1 MNKFW
6 STFKLT
12 YLSKV
17 KSKAFIIFMSFI
29 VILMIGLSN
38 IDKIMDLFDQGP
50 DKVGIVTQNEQIYK
64 VLKQQGHSLEDDAKF
79 KKVSESKAE
88 KLVKNEKLD
97 KAYIVKQNKDNQL
110 SGTILSKD
118 DVDIED
124 KQRFTEVLTTI
135 QSHLVASK
143 LNLSQKELKQ
153 LQSQSS
159 VDSKVVSD
167 KQDSQLNSGQKTL
180 NYILIYATLMLI
192 FFIIFNFAGQV
203 AMEIAT
209 EKTSRVIEMIIT
221 SVSPVV
227 HILAKIAAV
236 IAVAFT
242 QVVMIIFMA
251 LICIFAFDLKK
262 MFKSF
267 DIEMNHLAWQIIIVS
282 LLCLVIGIFSYVLLA
297 AILGSLV
304 TRIEDMNQTLMPL
317 TLLAMIAFYIAI
329 FSIMKPDMLLTKI
342 TSFIPFLAPFELLVR
357 SQSSDLEVWEIIV
370 SMGLSVIVIALLL
383 WIAVKTYKDSVLTFE
398 KGLFK
403 SIQRL
408 IKNK

>member
-12 YLSKV
+12 YISKI
-17 KSKAFIIFMSFI
+17 KSKAFIIFMSII
-29 VILMIGLSN
+29 VILMIALSN
-38 IDKIMDLFDQGP
+38 IDKIIDLFDNGP
-50 DKVGIVTQNEQIYK
+50 DKVGVVTQNEQIYK
-64 VLKQQGHSLEDDAKF
+64 VLKQQSHALDDDATF
-79 KKVSESKAE
+79 KKVSEKDAH
-88 KLVKNEKLD
+88 KLVKNEKLK
-97 KAYIVKQNKDNQL
+97 KAYIVKQDKHHQL

-118 DVDIED
+118 NVEAED
-124 KQRFTEVLTTI
+124 EQKLTEVLTSI
-135 QSHLVASK
+135 QSQLVASN

-153 LQSQSS
+153 LQARSH
-159 VDSKVVSD
+159 VDSKVISN
-167 KQDSQLNSGQKTL
+167 KEDSQLNSGEQTL
-180 NYILIYATLMLI
+180 NYILVYATLMLI
-192 FFIIFNFAGQV
+192 FFIVFNYAGQV

-221 SVSPVV
+221 SVSPVI
-227 HILAKIAAV
+227 HILAKIAGV

-242 QVVMIIFMA
+242 QVIMIIIMA
-251 LICIFAFDLKK
+251 LLCVYAFDLKSL
-262 MFKSF
+262 FKEF
-267 DIEMNHLAWQIIIVS
+267 DIQMNHLAWQIIIVS
-282 LLCLVIGIFSYVLLA
+282 ILCLIVGILSYVLLA
-297 AILGSLV
+297 AILGSLA

-329 FSIMKPDMLLTKI
+329 FSVMKPDMLLTKI

-357 SQSSDLEVWEIIV
+357 SQSSDLEIWEIAV
-370 SMGLSVIVIALLL
+370 SMGISIIVVALLL

-408 IKNK
+408 VKKN

>member
-12 YLSKV
+12 YLSKI
-17 KSKAFIIFMSFI
+17 KSKAFIIFMSII
-29 VILMIGLSN
+29 VILMIALSN
-38 IDKIMDLFDQGP
+38 IDKIIDLFDNGP
-50 DKVGIVTQNEQIYK
+50 DKVGVVTQNEQIYK
-64 VLKQQGHSLEDDAKF
+64 VLKKQSHALDDDATF
-79 KKVSESKAE
+79 KKVSEKDAH
-88 KLVKNEKLD
+88 KLVKNEKLK
-97 KAYIVKQNKDNQL
+97 KAYIVKQDKHHQL

-118 DVDIED
+118 NVEAED
-124 KQRFTEVLTTI
+124 EQKLTEVLTSI
-135 QSHLVASK
+135 QSQLVASN
-143 LNLSQKELKQ
+143 LNLSQNELKQ
-153 LQSQSS
+153 LQVRSH
-159 VDSKVVSD
+159 VDSKVISN
-167 KQDSQLNSGQKTL
+167 KEDSQLNSGEQTL
-180 NYILIYATLMLI
+180 NYILVYATLMLI
-192 FFIIFNFAGQV
+192 FFIVFNYAGQV

-221 SVSPVV
+221 SVSPVI
-227 HILAKIAAV
+227 HILAKIAGV

-242 QVVMIIFMA
+242 QVIMIIIMA
-251 LICIFAFDLKK
+251 LLCVYAFDLKSL
-262 MFKSF
+262 FKEF
-267 DIEMNHLAWQIIIVS
+267 DIQMNHLAWQIIIVS
-282 LLCLVIGIFSYVLLA
+282 ILCLIVGILSYVLLA
-297 AILGSLV
+297 AILGSLA

-357 SQSSDLEVWEIIV
+357 AQSSDLEIWEIAV
-370 SMGLSVIVIALLL
+370 SMGISIIVVALLL

-408 IKNK
+408 VKKN

>member
-12 YLSKV
+12 YLSKI
-17 KSKAFIIFMSFI
+17 KSKAFIIFMSII
-29 VILMIGLSN
+29 VILMIALSN
-38 IDKIMDLFDQGP
+38 IDKIIDLFDNGP
-50 DKVGIVTQNEQIYK
+50 DKVGVVTQNEQIYK
-64 VLKQQGHSLEDDAKF
+64 VLKKQSHALDDDATF
-79 KKVSESKAE
+79 KKVSEKDAH
-88 KLVKNEKLD
+88 KLVKNEKLK
-97 KAYIVKQNKDNQL
+97 KAYIVKQDKHHQL

-118 DVDIED
+118 NVEAED
-124 KQRFTEVLTTI
+124 EQKLTEVLTSI
-135 QSHLVASK
+135 QSQLVASN
-143 LNLSQKELKQ
+143 LNLSQNELKQ
-153 LQSQSS
+153 LQARSH
-159 VDSKVVSD
+159 VDSKVISN
-167 KQDSQLNSGQKTL
+167 KEDSQLNSGEQTL
-180 NYILIYATLMLI
+180 NYILVYATLMLI
-192 FFIIFNFAGQV
+192 FFIVFNYAGQV

-221 SVSPVV
+221 SVSPVI
-227 HILAKIAAV
+227 HILAKIAGV

-242 QVVMIIFMA
+242 QVIMIIIMA
-251 LICIFAFDLKK
+251 LLCVYAFDLKSL
-262 MFKSF
+262 FKEF
-267 DIEMNHLAWQIIIVS
+267 DIQMNHLAWQIIIVS
-282 LLCLVIGIFSYVLLA
+282 ILCLIVGILSYVLLA
-297 AILGSLV
+297 AILGSLA

-357 SQSSDLEVWEIIV
+357 AQSSELEIWEIAV
-370 SMGLSVIVIALLL
+370 SMGISIIVVALLL

-408 IKNK
+408 VKKN

>member
-12 YLSKV
+12 YISKI
-17 KSKAFIIFMSFI
+17 KSKAFIIFMSII
-29 VILMIGLSN
+29 VILMIALSN
-38 IDKIMDLFDQGP
+38 IDKIIDLFDNGP
-50 DKVGIVTQNEQIYK
+50 DKVGVVTQNEQIYK
-64 VLKQQGHSLEDDAKF
+64 VLKQQSHALDDDATF
-79 KKVSESKAE
+79 KKVSEKDAH
-88 KLVKNEKLD
+88 KLVKNEKLK
-97 KAYIVKQNKDNQL
+97 KAYIVKQDKHHQQT
-110 SGTILSKD
+110 GTILSKD
-118 DVDIED
+118 NVEAED
-124 KQRFTEVLTTI
+124 EQKLTEVLTSI
-135 QSHLVASK
+135 QSQLVASN

-153 LQSQSS
+153 LQARSH
-159 VDSKVVSD
+159 VDSKVISN
-167 KQDSQLNSGQKTL
+167 KEDSQLNSGEQTL
-180 NYILIYATLMLI
+180 NYILVYATLMLI
-192 FFIIFNFAGQV
+192 FFIVFNYAGQV

-221 SVSPVV
+221 SVSPVI
-227 HILAKIAAV
+227 HILAKIAGV

-242 QVVMIIFMA
+242 QVIMIIIMA
-251 LICIFAFDLKK
+251 LLCVYAFDLKSL
-262 MFKSF
+262 FKEF
-267 DIEMNHLAWQIIIVS
+267 DIQMNHLAWQIIIVS
-282 LLCLVIGIFSYVLLA
+282 ILCLIVGILSYVLLA
-297 AILGSLV
+297 AILGSLA

-357 SQSSDLEVWEIIV
+357 SQSSDLEIWEIAV
-370 SMGLSVIVIALLL
+370 SMGISIIVVALLL

-408 IKNK
+408 VKKN

>member
-12 YLSKV
+12 YLSKI
-17 KSKAFIIFMSFI
+17 KSKAFIIFMSII
-29 VILMIGLSN
+29 VILMIALSN
-38 IDKIMDLFDQGP
+38 IDKIIDLFDNGP
-50 DKVGIVTQNEQIYK
+50 DKVGVVTQNEQIYK
-64 VLKQQGHSLEDDAKF
+64 VLKKQSHALDDDATF
-79 KKVSESKAE
+79 KKVSEKDAH
-88 KLVKNEKLD
+88 KLVKNEKLK
-97 KAYIVKQNKDNQL
+97 KAYIVKQDKHHQL

-118 DVDIED
+118 NVEAED
-124 KQRFTEVLTTI
+124 EQKLTEVLTSI
-135 QSHLVASK
+135 QSQLVASN

-153 LQSQSS
+153 LQARSH
-159 VDSKVVSD
+159 VDSKVISN
-167 KQDSQLNSGQKTL
+167 KEDSQLNSGEQTL
-180 NYILIYATLMLI
+180 NYILVYATLMLI
-192 FFIIFNFAGQV
+192 FFIVFNYAGQV

-221 SVSPVV
+221 SVSPVI
-227 HILAKIAAV
+227 HILAKIAGV

-242 QVVMIIFMA
+242 QVIMIIIMA
-251 LICIFAFDLKK
+251 LLCVYAFDLKSL
-262 MFKSF
+262 FKEF
-267 DIEMNHLAWQIIIVS
+267 DIQMNHLAWQIIIVS
-282 LLCLVIGIFSYVLLA
+282 ILCLIVGILSYVLLA
-297 AILGSLV
+297 AILGSLA

-357 SQSSDLEVWEIIV
+357 AQSSDLEIWEIAV
-370 SMGLSVIVIALLL
+370 SMGISIIVVALLL

-408 IKNK
+408 VKKN

>member
-12 YLSKV
+12 YISKI
-17 KSKAFIIFMSFI
+17 KSKAFIIFMSII
-29 VILMIGLSN
+29 VILMIALSN
-38 IDKIMDLFDQGP
+38 IDKIIDLFDNGP
-50 DKVGIVTQNEQIYK
+50 DKVGVVTQNEQIYK
-64 VLKQQGHSLEDDAKF
+64 VLKQQSHALDDDATF
-79 KKVSESKAE
+79 KKVSEKDAH
-88 KLVKNEKLD
+88 KLVKNEKLK
-97 KAYIVKQNKDNQL
+97 KAYIVKQDKHHQL

-118 DVDIED
+118 NVEAED
-124 KQRFTEVLTTI
+124 EQKLTEVLTSI
-135 QSHLVASK
+135 QSQLVASN

-153 LQSQSS
+153 LQARSH
-159 VDSKVVSD
+159 VDSKVISN
-167 KQDSQLNSGQKTL
+167 KEDSQLNSGEQTL
-180 NYILIYATLMLI
+180 NYILVYATLMLI
-192 FFIIFNFAGQV
+192 FFIVFNYAGQV

-221 SVSPVV
+221 SVSPVI
-227 HILAKIAAV
+227 HILAKIAGV

-242 QVVMIIFMA
+242 QVIMIIIMA
-251 LICIFAFDLKK
+251 LLCVYAFDLKSL
-262 MFKSF
+262 FKEF
-267 DIEMNHLAWQIIIVS
+267 DIQMNHLAWQIIIVS
-282 LLCLVIGIFSYVLLA
+282 RLCLIVGILSYVLLA
-297 AILGSLV
+297 AILGSLA

-357 SQSSDLEVWEIIV
+357 SQSSDLEIWEIAV
-370 SMGLSVIVIALLL
+370 SMGISIIVVALLL

-408 IKNK
+408 VKKN

>member
-12 YLSKV
+12 YLSKI
-17 KSKAFIIFMSFI
+17 KSKAFIIFMSII
-29 VILMIGLSN
+29 VILMIALSN
-38 IDKIMDLFDQGP
+38 IDKIIDLFDNGP
-50 DKVGIVTQNEQIYK
+50 DKVGVVTQNEQIYK
-64 VLKQQGHSLEDDAKF
+64 VLKKQSHALDDDATF
-79 KKVSESKAE
+79 KKVSEKDAH
-88 KLVKNEKLD
+88 KLVKNEKLK
-97 KAYIVKQNKDNQL
+97 KAYIVKQDKHHQL

-118 DVDIED
+118 NVEAED
-124 KQRFTEVLTTI
+124 EQKLTEVLTSI
-135 QSHLVASK
+135 QSQLVASN
-143 LNLSQKELKQ
+143 LNLSQNELKQ
-153 LQSQSS
+153 LQARSH
-159 VDSKVVSD
+159 VDSKVISN
-167 KQDSQLNSGQKTL
+167 KEDSQLNSGEQTL
-180 NYILIYATLMLI
+180 NYILVYATLMLI
-192 FFIIFNFAGQV
+192 FFIVFNYAGQV

-221 SVSPVV
+221 SVSPVI
-227 HILAKIAAV
+227 HILAKIAGV

-242 QVVMIIFMA
+242 QVIMIIIMA
-251 LICIFAFDLKK
+251 LLCVYAFDLKSL
-262 MFKSF
+262 FKEF
-267 DIEMNHLAWQIIIVS
+267 DIQMNHLAWQIIIVS
-282 LLCLVIGIFSYVLLA
+282 ILCLIVGILSYVLLA
-297 AILGSLV
+297 AILGSLA

-357 SQSSDLEVWEIIV
+357 AQSSELEIWEIAV
-370 SMGLSVIVIALLL
+370 SMGISIIVVVLLL

-408 IKNK
+408 VKKK

>member
-1 MNKFW
+1 MSKFW

-12 YLSKV
+12 YMSKI
-17 KSKAFIIFMSFI
+17 KSKAFIIFMAI
-29 VILMIGLSN
+29 VVVLMVGLSN
-38 IDKIMDLFDQGP
+38 IDKIMGLFDHGP

-79 KKVSESKAE
+79 KKVSKTKAE

-97 KAYIVKQNKDNQL
+97 RAYIVNQNKDNQL

-118 DVDIED
+118 NVDVED
-124 KQRFTEVLTTI
+124 KQRFTEVLTTM

-143 LNLSQKELKQ
+143 LDLSQKELKQ
-153 LQSQSS
+153 LQSQSH
-159 VDSKVVSD
+159 VGSKIMSD
-167 KQDSQLNSGQKTL
+167 KEDSQLNSGQKTL

-242 QVVMIIFMA
+242 QVIMIILTA

-262 MFKSF
+262 LFKNF
-267 DIEMNHLAWQIIIVS
+267 DIQMNYLAWQIIVVS
-282 LLCLVIGIFSYVLLA
+282 LLCLIVGIFSYVLLA

-304 TRIEDMNQTLMPL
+304 SRIEDMNQTLMPL

-357 SQSSDLEVWEIIV
+357 SQSSDLDIWEIIV
-370 SMGLSVIVIALLL
+370 SMGLSVIVIILLL

-403 SIQRL
+403 SIHRL

>member
-1 MNKFW
+1 MSKFW

-12 YLSKV
+12 YMSKI
-17 KSKAFIIFMSFI
+17 KSKAFIIFMAI
-29 VILMIGLSN
+29 VVVLMVGLSN
-38 IDKIMDLFDQGP
+38 IDKIMGLFDHGP

-79 KKVSESKAE
+79 KKVSKIKAE

-97 KAYIVKQNKDNQL
+97 RAYIVKQNKDNQL

-118 DVDIED
+118 NVDVED
-124 KQRFTEVLTTI
+124 KQRFTEVLTTM

-143 LNLSQKELKQ
+143 LDLSQKELKQ
-153 LQSQSS
+153 LQSQSQ
-159 VDSKVVSD
+159 VDSKIMSD
-167 KQDSQLNSGQKTL
+167 KEDSQLNSGQKTL

-242 QVVMIIFMA
+242 QVIMIILTT

-262 MFKSF
+262 LFKNF
-267 DIEMNHLAWQIIIVS
+267 DIQMNHLAWQIIVVS
-282 LLCLVIGIFSYVLLA
+282 LLCLIVGIFSYVLLA

-304 TRIEDMNQTLMPL
+304 SRIEDMNQTLMPL

-357 SQSSDLEVWEIIV
+357 SQSSDLDIWEIIV
-370 SMGLSVIVIALLL
+370 SMGLSVIVIILLL

-403 SIQRL
+403 SIHRL

>member
-12 YLSKV
+12 YISKI
-17 KSKAFIIFMSFI
+17 KSKAFIIFMSII
-29 VILMIGLSN
+29 VILMIALSN
-38 IDKIMDLFDQGP
+38 IDKIIDLFDNGP
-50 DKVGIVTQNEQIYK
+50 DKVGVVTQNEQIYK
-64 VLKQQGHSLEDDAKF
+64 VLKQQSHALDDDATF
-79 KKVSESKAE
+79 KKVSEKDAH
-88 KLVKNEKLD
+88 KLVKNEKLK
-97 KAYIVKQNKDNQL
+97 KAYIVKQDKHHQL

-118 DVDIED
+118 NVEAED
-124 KQRFTEVLTTI
+124 EQKLTEVLTSI
-135 QSHLVASK
+135 QSQLVASN

-153 LQSQSS
+153 LQARSH
-159 VDSKVVSD
+159 VDSKVISN
-167 KQDSQLNSGQKTL
+167 KEDSQLNSGEQTL
-180 NYILIYATLMLI
+180 NYILVYATLMLI
-192 FFIIFNFAGQV
+192 FFIVFNYAGQV

-221 SVSPVV
+221 SVSPVI
-227 HILAKIAAV
+227 HILAKIAGV

-242 QVVMIIFMA
+242 QVIMIIIMT
-251 LICIFAFDLKK
+251 LLCVYAFDLKSL
-262 MFKSF
+262 FKEF
-267 DIEMNHLAWQIIIVS
+267 DIQMNHLAWQIIIVS
-282 LLCLVIGIFSYVLLA
+282 ILCLIVGILSYVLLA
-297 AILGSLV
+297 AILGSLA

-357 SQSSDLEVWEIIV
+357 SQSSDLEIWEIAV
-370 SMGLSVIVIALLL
+370 SMGISIIVVALLL

-408 IKNK
+408 VKKN

>member
-12 YLSKV
+12 YLSKI
-17 KSKAFIIFMSFI
+17 KSKAFIIFMSII
-29 VILMIGLSN
+29 VILMIALSN
-38 IDKIMDLFDQGP
+38 IDKIIDLFDNGP
-50 DKVGIVTQNEQIYK
+50 DKVGVVTQNEQIYK
-64 VLKQQGHSLEDDAKF
+64 VLKKQSHALDDDATF
-79 KKVSESKAE
+79 KKVSEKDAH
-88 KLVKNEKLD
+88 KLVKNEKLK
-97 KAYIVKQNKDNQL
+97 KAYIVKQDKHHQL

-118 DVDIED
+118 NVETED
-124 KQRFTEVLTTI
+124 EQKLTEVLTSI
-135 QSHLVASK
+135 QSQLVASN
-143 LNLSQKELKQ
+143 LNLSQNELKQ
-153 LQSQSS
+153 LQARSH
-159 VDSKVVSD
+159 VDSKVISN
-167 KQDSQLNSGQKTL
+167 KEDSQLNSGEQTL
-180 NYILIYATLMLI
+180 NYILVYATLMLI
-192 FFIIFNFAGQV
+192 FFIVFNYAGQV

-221 SVSPVV
+221 SVSPVI
-227 HILAKIAAV
+227 HILAKIAGV

-242 QVVMIIFMA
+242 QVIMIIIMA
-251 LICIFAFDLKK
+251 LLCVYAFDLKSL
-262 MFKSF
+262 FKEF
-267 DIEMNHLAWQIIIVS
+267 DIQMNHLAWQIIIVS
-282 LLCLVIGIFSYVLLA
+282 ILCLIVGILSYVLLA
-297 AILGSLV
+297 AILGSLA

-357 SQSSDLEVWEIIV
+357 AQSSELEIWEIAV
-370 SMGLSVIVIALLL
+370 SMGISIIVVALLL

-408 IKNK
+408 VKKN

>member
-12 YLSKV
+12 YLSKI
-17 KSKAFIIFMSFI
+17 KSKAFIIFMSII
-29 VILMIGLSN
+29 VILMIALSN
-38 IDKIMDLFDQGP
+38 IDKIIDLFDNGP
-50 DKVGIVTQNEQIYK
+50 DKVGVVTQNEQIYK
-64 VLKQQGHSLEDDAKF
+64 VLKKQSHALDDDATF
-79 KKVSESKAE
+79 KKVSEKDAH
-88 KLVKNEKLD
+88 KLVKNEKLK
-97 KAYIVKQNKDNQL
+97 KAYIVKQDKHHQL

-118 DVDIED
+118 NVEAED
-124 KQRFTEVLTTI
+124 EQKLTEVLTSI
-135 QSHLVASK
+135 QSQLVASN
-143 LNLSQKELKQ
+143 LNLSQNELKQ
-153 LQSQSS
+153 LQARSH
-159 VDSKVVSD
+159 VDSKVISN
-167 KQDSQLNSGQKTL
+167 KEDSQLNSGEQTL
-180 NYILIYATLMLI
+180 NYILVYATLMLI
-192 FFIIFNFAGQV
+192 FFIVFNYAGQV

-221 SVSPVV
+221 SVSPVI
-227 HILAKIAAV
+227 HILAKIAGV

-242 QVVMIIFMA
+242 QVIMIIIMA
-251 LICIFAFDLKK
+251 LLCVYAFDLKSL
-262 MFKSF
+262 FKEF
-267 DIEMNHLAWQIIIVS
+267 DIQMNHLAWQIIIVS
-282 LLCLVIGIFSYVLLA
+282 ILCLIVGILSYVLLA
-297 AILGSLV
+297 AILGSLA

-357 SQSSDLEVWEIIV
+357 AQSSELEIWEIAV
-370 SMGLSVIVIALLL
+370 SMGISIIVVALLL

-408 IKNK
+408 VKRN

>member
-1 MNKFW
+1 MSKFW

-12 YLSKV
+12 YMSKI
-17 KSKAFIIFMSFI
+17 KSKAFIIFMAI
-29 VILMIGLSN
+29 VVVLMVGLSN
-38 IDKIMDLFDQGP
+38 IDKIMGLFDHGP

-79 KKVSESKAE
+79 KKVSKTKAE

-97 KAYIVKQNKDNQL
+97 RAYIVNQNKDNQL

-118 DVDIED
+118 NVDVED
-124 KQRFTEVLTTI
+124 KQRFTEVLTTM

-143 LNLSQKELKQ
+143 LDLSQKELKQ
-153 LQSQSS
+153 LQSQSH
-159 VDSKVVSD
+159 VDSKIMSD
-167 KQDSQLNSGQKTL
+167 KEDSQLNSGQKTL

-242 QVVMIIFMA
+242 QVIMIILTV

-262 MFKSF
+262 LFKNF
-267 DIEMNHLAWQIIIVS
+267 DIQMNHLAWQIIVVS
-282 LLCLVIGIFSYVLLA
+282 LLCLIVGIFSYVLLA

-304 TRIEDMNQTLMPL
+304 SRIEDMNQTLMPL

-357 SQSSDLEVWEIIV
+357 SQSSDLDIWEIIV
-370 SMGLSVIVIALLL
+370 SMGLSVIVIILLL

-403 SIQRL
+403 SIHRL

>member
-12 YLSKV
+12 YISKI
-17 KSKAFIIFMSFI
+17 KSKAFIIFMSII
-29 VILMIGLSN
+29 VILMIALSN
-38 IDKIMDLFDQGP
+38 IDKIIDLFDNGP
-50 DKVGIVTQNEQIYK
+50 DKVGVVTQNEQIYK
-64 VLKQQGHSLEDDAKF
+64 VLKQQSHALDDDATF
-79 KKVSESKAE
+79 KKVSEKDAH
-88 KLVKNEKLD
+88 KLVKNEKLK
-97 KAYIVKQNKDNQL
+97 KAYIVKQDKHHQL

-118 DVDIED
+118 NVEAED
-124 KQRFTEVLTTI
+124 EQKLTEVLTSI
-135 QSHLVASK
+135 QSQLVASN

-153 LQSQSS
+153 LQARSH
-159 VDSKVVSD
+159 VDSKVISN
-167 KQDSQLNSGQKTL
+167 KEDSQLNSGEQTL
-180 NYILIYATLMLI
+180 NYILVYATLMLI
-192 FFIIFNFAGQV
+192 FFIVFNYAGQV

-221 SVSPVV
+221 SVSPVI
-227 HILAKIAAV
+227 HILAKIAGV
-236 IAVAFT
+236 IAVVFT
-242 QVVMIIFMA
+242 QVIMIIIMA
-251 LICIFAFDLKK
+251 LLCVYAFDLKSL
-262 MFKSF
+262 FKEF
-267 DIEMNHLAWQIIIVS
+267 DIQMNHLAWQIIIVS
-282 LLCLVIGIFSYVLLA
+282 ILCLIVGILSYVLLA
-297 AILGSLV
+297 AILGSLA

-357 SQSSDLEVWEIIV
+357 SQSSDLEIWEIAV
-370 SMGLSVIVIALLL
+370 SMGISIIVVALLL

-408 IKNK
+408 VKKN

>member
-1 MNKFW
+1 MSKFW

-12 YLSKV
+12 YMSKI
-17 KSKAFIIFMSFI
+17 KSKAFIIFMAI
-29 VILMIGLSN
+29 VVVLMVGLSN
-38 IDKIMDLFDQGP
+38 IDKIMGLFDHGP

-79 KKVSESKAE
+79 KKVSKTKAE

-97 KAYIVKQNKDNQL
+97 RAYIVNQNKDNQL

-118 DVDIED
+118 NVDVED
-124 KQRFTEVLTTI
+124 KQRFTEVLTTM

-143 LNLSQKELKQ
+143 LDLSQKELKQ
-153 LQSQSS
+153 LQSQSH
-159 VDSKVVSD
+159 VDSKIMSD
-167 KQDSQLNSGQKTL
+167 KEDSQLNSGQKTL

-242 QVVMIIFMA
+242 QVIMIILTE

-262 MFKSF
+262 LFKNF
-267 DIEMNHLAWQIIIVS
+267 DIQMNYLAWQIIVVS
-282 LLCLVIGIFSYVLLA
+282 LLCLIVGIFSYVLLA

-304 TRIEDMNQTLMPL
+304 SRIEDMNQTLMPL

-357 SQSSDLEVWEIIV
+357 SQSSDLDIWEIIV
-370 SMGLSVIVIALLL
+370 SMGLSVIVIILLL

-403 SIQRL
+403 SIHRL